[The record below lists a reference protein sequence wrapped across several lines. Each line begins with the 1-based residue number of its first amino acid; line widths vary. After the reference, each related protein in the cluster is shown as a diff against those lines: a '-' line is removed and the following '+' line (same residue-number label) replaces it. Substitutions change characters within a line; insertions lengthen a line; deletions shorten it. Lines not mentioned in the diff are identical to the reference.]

1 MKYSLCFASWI
12 SVVHVV
18 HDNGEYPGH
27 SKNLNYIVS
36 YLFKEHVG
44 NVE

>member
-1 MKYSLCFASWI
+1 MLCLVDFCRTC
-12 SVVHVV
+12 V